1 MLPGTF
7 PHPSYL
13 VHARTFC
20 PCMKHCSNC
29 GRFNSHISS
38 EHVESEAFHIINSF
52 LLTDCLDALTQCH
65 NVALLYYVIL
75 YLLVFTT
82 VTTVTVLNLL
92 ATCHHTSCGKMFPL
106 DLLTGFYFGNT
117 SIICFNFIFIYFLF
131 ICFIFYLF
139 MYLFIFFSFFIN

>member
-106 DLLTGFYFGNT
+106 DLTGFYFGNT